1 MLEALPLSGPAMLR
15 FDTEERL
22 VARPAEAP
30 AVADLPRPAYDD
42 QRLVRSIPYVPL
54 IAGAMIG
61 VAYLIWATVL

>member
-1 MLEALPLSGPAMLR
+1 MLR

-30 AVADLPRPAYDD
+30 AVADLLRPAYDD

-61 VAYLIWATVL
+61 VTYLIWATVL